1 MHPLYISILTKFNI
15 RSSDNEKIE
24 EIKTKLKRNSGQRE
38 MLQDDELRRN
48 IFQKIYSQPTGHF
61 AILGL

>member
-1 MHPLYISILTKFNI
+1 MHLLYLSILTKFNI

-24 EIKTKLKRNSGQRE
+24 EIKTTLKRNSGQRE

-48 IFQKIYSQPTGHF
+48 IFQKLYV
-61 AILGL
+61 L

>member
-24 EIKTKLKRNSGQRE
+24 EIKTTLKRNSGQRE

-48 IFQKIYSQPTGHF
+48 IFQKLYV
-61 AILGL
+61 L